1 MRIAYVCTDPGVP
14 VFGCKGASVHVQ
26 AVVTAL
32 LRRGAEVHLI
42 TARTGGEVPA
52 DLAGVQVHEITRARR
67 TDPAEREIACQQADA
82 EVTGILDQLHAAGPL
97 DLVYER
103 YSLWGRAASAW
114 ASAAGV
120 PHLLE
125 VNAPLVSEQ
134 ARHRVLVDRAGAD
147 AVAAAAISATTAA
160 LCVSDPVADWARGY
174 AADPARVHTLANGV
188 DTTRI
193 TPAPMAAEDEATFTV
208 GFVGTLKPW
217 HGLPTLLEA
226 LALMLADDPSYRLL
240 LVGDGPQREV
250 LQTLADRLG
259 ISAAIEL
266 TGAVEPVAIP
276 AQLHR
281 MQVAVAPYPAGGDFY
296 FSPLKLQEY
305 LAAGLPT
312 VASAVGNLPAVLGH
326 GRLGV
331 LVEPEE
337 PRKLADAITALR
349 QDPLRRRRLGLAG
362 RAEVVAHHDWTAV
375 VERGL
380 ALVGRS

>member
-1 MRIAYVCTDPGVP
+1 M
-14 VFGCKGASVHVQ
+14 
-26 AVVTAL
+26 
-32 LRRGAEVHLI
+32 
-42 TARTGGEVPA
+42 
-52 DLAGVQVHEITRARR
+52 
-67 TDPAEREIACQQADA
+67 
-82 EVTGILDQLHAAGPL
+82 DQ
-97 DLVYER
+97 
-103 YSLWGRAASAW
+103 WG
-114 ASAAGV
+114 
-120 PHLLE
+120 
-125 VNAPLVSEQ
+125 
-134 ARHRVLVDRAGAD
+134 
-147 AVAAAAISATTAA
+147 
-160 LCVSDPVADWARGY
+160 RGY

-226 LALMLADDPSYRLL
+226 MALMLADDPSYRLL

-250 LQTLADRLG
+250 LQTQADRLG

-349 QDPLRRRRLGLAG
+349 QDLLRRRRLGLAG